1 MKKILLVVLMLII
14 LFTLQAKKKKDT
26 KPDWLENPKDVYPEN
41 IYLTAIGD
49 GDSRSEAE
57 NYAAGNLSKI
67 FESKIK
73 ADQTVRER
81 YQELITE
88 EGSTFEES
96 SDITKQ
102 VNIQSEQT
110 LINIQFA
117 ESYTDNM
124 GRVFVIAY
132 LDRMKT
138 ADIYFEK
145 IMKNAAKIEFF
156 ITQGNETETSI
167 SKYANLNAA
176 AAISLNN
183 EIMLDQLSIIS
194 PNSKASLELGYNYND
209 LNKEAAESAKLISFS
224 VDIGNDVE
232 NKVTILVEELM
243 TDLDFVLSD
252 DANLHAVGSVAFE
265 ETDIKRE
272 NLVFVRYDLQLKI
285 NDNSGTTFIT
295 ISDKGREGHVS
306 FPEATARAIRTV
318 EKKIKKEL
326 KKKLV
331 SYFDGLVIK
340 KN

>member
-1 MKKILLVVLMLII
+1 MKKLLLIVLMIII
-14 LFTLQAKKKKDT
+14 LFTLQAKKKKDK
-26 KPDWLENPKDVYPEN
+26 KPDWLENPKDVYPES

-49 GDSRSEAE
+49 GDSRAEAE

-67 FESKIK
+67 LESKIK
-73 ADQTVRER
+73 TDQTVRER
-81 YQELITE
+81 YQELITD
-88 EGSTFEES
+88 EGSSFEES

-110 LINIQFA
+110 LVNIQFA

-145 IMKNAAKIEFF
+145 INKNAEKIVFF
-156 ITQGNETETSI
+156 ITQGNETQDPV

-176 AAISLNN
+176 CAISLNN
-183 EIMLDQLSIIS
+183 EILLEQLSIIS
-194 PNSKASLELGYNYND
+194 PNSKASLELGYDFNE
-209 LNKEAAESAKLISFS
+209 LNKETAEYAKMIDFN
-224 VDIGNDVE
+224 VDIQNDMD
-232 NKVTILVEELM
+232 NKVSILVEELM
-243 TDLDFVLSD
+243 TDLGFVLAD
-252 DANLHAVGSVAFE
+252 DAILHAVGSVAFE

-285 NDNSGTTFIT
+285 NDNSGKTFIT
-295 ISDKGREGHVS
+295 ISDNGREGHVS
-306 FPEATARAIRTV
+306 FSEATARAIRTV

-340 KN
+340 K